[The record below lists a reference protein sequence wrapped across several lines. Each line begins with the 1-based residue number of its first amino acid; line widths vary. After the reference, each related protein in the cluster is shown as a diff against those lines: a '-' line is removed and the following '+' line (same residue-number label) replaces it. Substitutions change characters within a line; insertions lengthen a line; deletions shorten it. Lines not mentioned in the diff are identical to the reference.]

1 VPDYGDQVTLEQ
13 QPVDLAAVYR
23 DGYAYHRHVAE
34 LRVSA
39 RYYPAAPK
47 APESP
52 APTPSSTWNG
62 CFGGHNCPGG

>member
-13 QPVDLAAVYR
+13 QPVDLATVYR
-23 DGYAYHRHVAE
+23 DGYAHHRHVAE

-39 RYYPAAPK
+39 RYYPA